1 MLQSMELQRVG
12 HDLETEQQHHFNITE
27 KILKC
32 LILAIL
38 FSLYVKR
45 MPFFFTHLTEEIETY

>member
-1 MLQSMELQRVG
+1 MELQRVG
-12 HDLETEQQHHFNITE
+12 HDLEIEQQHHFNITE